1 MSDKPR
7 VLIVD
12 DTESNRL
19 LLSMLL
25 EDDYEV
31 VEADSGEACL
41 VEVKQQKPDI
51 ILLDITMPG
60 MSGNEVCVE
69 LRKQKDTEHL
79 PIIFVSALVGT
90 EEKLAGFEAGGD
102 DYLTKPVEEDVLLE
116 KITSCLQRQ
125 QNVSTAQNEASEAMR
140 IAMEAMTVSSELGQ
154 IVQFVK
160 NVQDLKSPKA
170 VGEAI
175 RAIAAEFSL
184 NSAAMVKADVSEYV
198 GCEVDSMEAKV
209 LDHAS
214 RSNERLIS
222 VGIRTIIRNDDIIL
236 LIKDMPQEDENRSGR
251 LKDHLAV
258 LMDIANGR
266 LLTLEVQLSV
276 KKERKDFLETVI
288 SLSEKQISSTSD
300 KLHKY
305 HENSQTIMEGMLNEL
320 ENMLFGLG
328 LDEDQEKQ
336 LMALANQSSSQLQE
350 LQGTTKDLDSDL
362 GIIVTSLQK
371 FMNQEG

>member
-60 MSGNEVCVE
+60 MSGYEVCVE